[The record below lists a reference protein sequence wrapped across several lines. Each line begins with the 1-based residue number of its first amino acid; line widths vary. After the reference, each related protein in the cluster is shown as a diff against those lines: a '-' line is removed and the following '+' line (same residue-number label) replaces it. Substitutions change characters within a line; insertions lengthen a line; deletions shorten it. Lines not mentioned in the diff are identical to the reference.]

1 MDKNSILRYLK
12 KKKKMFKNKFDIKN
26 IGLFGSFVRNEQT
39 PDSDIDIVY
48 EMSEGN
54 NLGYFQFIELEN
66 ILKKSFKKDIELI
79 NYKYL
84 NPIIKYKADKEI
96 IYV

>member
-1 MDKNSILRYLK
+1 
-12 KKKKMFKNKFDIKN
+12 
-26 IGLFGSFVRNEQT
+26 
-39 PDSDIDIVY
+39 
-48 EMSEGN
+48 MSEGN